1 MRKVLWLIL
10 LFGAY
15 VWVMTSG
22 HDRMLLE
29 QGKNIYQALVSWF
42 DDAEIDCQVKEKQ
55 KVKKRSRRW
64 D

>member
-1 MRKVLWLIL
+1 MIVF
-10 LFGAY
+10 FGAY

-22 HDRMLLE
+22 HQQFVLD
-29 QGKNIYQALVSWF
+29 QAKKVVGAFVSWF
-42 DDAEIDCQVKEKQ
+42 DDAEIDFQTGHKS